1 MTADPTAYAL
11 RVRGH
16 LDDHWVGWLG
26 DVTVTAHADGTST
39 ITGPIADQA
48 ELHGL
53 LAKVRDLGITLLAV
67 SSETPAIDIHPT
79 PPTSPERST
88 T

>member
-26 DVTVTAHADGTST
+26 DVTVTAHEDGTST
-39 ITGPIADQA
+39 IAASLADQA

-67 SSETPAIDIHPT
+67 SSETPAIDIQSAS
-79 PPTSPERST
+79 PTSPGRST

>member
-1 MTADPTAYAL
+1 MTTDPTAYAL

-26 DVTVTAHADGTST
+26 DVTVTAHEDGTST
-39 ITGPIADQA
+39 IAGPIADQA

-53 LAKVRDLGITLLAV
+53 LAKVRDLGITLIAV
-67 SSETPAIDIHPT
+67 TPETPAIDLH
-79 PPTSPERST
+79 PTSPTSPGRST